1 MSSIQEVWLSL
12 IVSEMTK
19 YKVYDFQ
26 IKFWAI

>member
-12 IVSEMTK
+12 IVSEMTN